1 MNTAILEM
9 NNEVWYTLAS
19 MGIQNKNVKMDYKR
33 NLVYVKCSATE
44 ADTIKSLIDSATI
57 VKH

>member
-19 MGIQNKNVKMDYKR
+19 MGIQQKNVKVNYNR
-33 NLVYVKCSATE
+33 NLVYVKCTDKESN
-44 ADTIKSLIDSATI
+44 TIKSLIDSATI
-57 VKH
+57 RKM